1 MTPTETKLES
11 RHESKIRFLDA
22 ALHVIRAKG
31 YFATRIEHV
40 CETAGLTRDSFF
52 HRFESKEAL
61 VLGAADY
68 WMEGFDALF
77 ASAPYRDPVDPLDR
91 LLARRLFS
99 VTQPGTPKC
108 QKFPVQN
115 GSNHSWRQ
123 FMKRMTLWILPL
135 LLVIFGS
142 GACLAQ
148 NTSSGDIRGT
158 VTDTTGALI
167 PGVTVTVKDVDK
179 DTTTTYVSD
188 SAGLYDTGAIAEDH
202 YLLTF
207 TRDGFE
213 TYVRGPITVE
223 LGIVTIDAKMQVG
236 KISQQVVVNTDV
248 AMLSTESGAQEGVME
263 ADTIV
268 NLPQVGGLN
277 GGGADWENF
286 IILLPGASGSPEN
299 SSNNL
304 TSGMATSINGNLPF
318 ASMLQDGATTTLPMS
333 QNSDVTV
340 FETTAEVK
348 VSSSAF
354 SAQYGVGDVVYNQ
367 ITKSGGDKF
376 HGAGYEYLQN
386 NALDAASY
394 AFGTGTVPVLHFNNF
409 GGAVGGPILKHK
421 AFFYFDYDR
430 TIDHGGSATG
440 FSTEPTTAMMSG
452 DFTGMPTLYDPT
464 TQVMV
469 TSGTCTYANAL
480 YPGGT
485 LSQAAPCVQRQSFAS
500 EYGNGNK
507 IPSTMINPVAQAFQ
521 KFFPGINTAGTPVT
535 GKGYNSNNFVYNVP
549 NSSPYIKWFGR
560 MDIDT
565 SPKNRL
571 TLAETESN
579 NPNVNF
585 SEGICPFNCGTG
597 DVSRD
602 NASVSDVWSPS
613 SRFINEARLGFT
625 DQLNFFVPQSL
636 GQGWPAKLG
645 LAFSEADA
653 IPNLT
658 VNGFDG
664 NLIAG
669 TNAVYKE
676 MLFDPSDVVTLI
688 KGKHVLHLGG
698 EFLINRADSTN
709 WGNITSAAITYGGT
723 YTAQGGVLTAPY
735 DGFSYADFLL
745 GQTQQW
751 SANNTPEYG
760 GRWKTPQLF
769 VQDDW
774 KVKPNLTVNLGVRY
788 EIMTG
793 WRDVNGNETD
803 FDPAVSNFNVSSSAI
818 NGIAPGAPVT
828 GGMWY
833 AFSGA
838 NGRTTLQAPKYDI
851 VMPRAGF
858 SWQVMNNT
866 VLRGGLGV
874 YSSTWSE
881 DTYGQGLGNAFG
893 SKGAIDD
900 TTLTNGLCPVVNL
913 SSTPTTPNT
922 QDPGCGVP
930 GFNPKT
936 IAQAYVTAP
945 TTPWAQ
951 NGNSVNYNEYHT
963 PIPTNYQF
971 SLSVER
977 QFATNYVASVAYVGN
992 HGDHLNTSAL
1002 DINQVPESE
1011 LGQGATAT
1019 PYPIFNQINGS
1030 TNNAVSN
1037 YNALQTSITKR
1048 MTSGLQFSVNYTWSH
1063 FLDDM
1068 DSSGW
1073 GDREGFQNYQN
1084 AYAINQNYSN
1094 SNFDIRNML
1103 KGEAIY
1109 QLPFGRGRQWLNG
1122 NLITDEVLGGWQ
1134 LSATW
1139 VDQGGNPM
1147 GITTGG
1153 NNNSGNLSGTNT
1165 QEANR
1170 IGNLFSG
1177 PDCLPRCHTIASW
1190 YNGYH
1195 QNTTTGVSDG
1205 GLDIPAPNTYG
1216 TFLRNTVYGPGLN
1229 VLNFSLGK
1237 TFDVIPDRGIKFE
1250 IRADAQNALNHP
1262 SFGQPGNNSVGPGQ
1276 VTNITSTTVGGRTM
1290 QIYGRFSF

>member
-1 MTPTETKLES
+1 
-11 RHESKIRFLDA
+11 
-22 ALHVIRAKG
+22 
-31 YFATRIEHV
+31 
-40 CETAGLTRDSFF
+40 
-52 HRFESKEAL
+52 
-61 VLGAADY
+61 
-68 WMEGFDALF
+68 
-77 ASAPYRDPVDPLDR
+77 
-91 LLARRLFS
+91 
-99 VTQPGTPKC
+99 
-108 QKFPVQN
+108 
-115 GSNHSWRQ
+115 
-123 FMKRMTLWILPL
+123 MKNTMRWILPL
-135 LLVIFGS
+135 LLISIGS
-142 GACLAQ
+142 GACWAQ
-148 NTSSGDIRGT
+148 NTNSGDIRGI
-158 VTDTTGALI
+158 VTDATGALI
-167 PGVTVTVKDVDK
+167 PGATVTVKDVDK
-179 DTTTTYVSD
+179 DVTSVYVSD
-188 SAGLYDTGAIAEDH
+188 SAGLYDTGAIVEDH

-207 TRDGFE
+207 TKDGFE
-213 TYVRGPITVE
+213 TYVRGPITLA
-223 LGIVTIDAKMQVG
+223 LGVVTIDAKMQVG
-236 KISQQVVVNTDV
+236 KISQQVVVTTDV
-248 AMLSTESGAQEGVME
+248 AMLSTESGAQEGTME

-268 NLPQVGGLN
+268 NLPQVGGQN

-286 IILLPGASGSPEN
+286 IILMPGTAGSPEN

-348 VSSSAF
+348 VSSTGF

-386 NALDAASY
+386 NALNAATY

-409 GGAVGGPILKHK
+409 GGAIGGPVLPKTIFHK
-421 AFFYFDYDR
+421 TFFFFDYDR
-430 TIDHGGSATG
+430 TIDHGGATTG
-440 FSTEPTTAMMSG
+440 FSTEPTPAMMAG
-452 DFTGMPTLYDPT
+452 NFTGMPTLYDPT
-464 TQVMV
+464 TQVLQ
-469 TSGTCTYANAL
+469 TTGKCTYLDAL

-485 LSQAAPCVQRQSFAS
+485 LSQAAPCVQRKSFAS
-500 EYGNGNK
+500 EYGNGNV
-507 IPSTMINPVAQAFQ
+507 IPSGMLNPVAQALQ
-521 KFFPGINTAGTPVT
+521 KYFPGINTAGTPVT

-565 SPKNRL
+565 SASNRL

-585 SEGICPFNCGTG
+585 QEGICPFNCGTG

-602 NASVSDVWSPS
+602 NAQVSDVWTVNSHL
-613 SRFINEARLGFT
+613 INEARMGFT

-636 GQGWPAKLG
+636 GEGWPAKLG
-645 LAFSEADA
+645 LAFAEADA
-653 IPNLT
+653 LPNLT
-658 VNGFDG
+658 VNGFDS
-664 NLIAG
+664 NLISG

-709 WGNITSAAITYGGT
+709 WGNITAAAITYGGT

-774 KVKPNLTVNLGVRY
+774 KMKPNLTINLGVRY

-793 WRDVNGNETD
+793 WRDVKGNETD
-803 FDPAVSNFNVSSSAI
+803 FDPAVSNFNVSSTAI

-833 AFSGA
+833 ESSGA
-838 NGRTTLQAPKYDI
+838 NGRTSLQAPKYDI

-858 SWQVMNNT
+858 SWQVRNNM
-866 VLRGGLGV
+866 VVRGGLGV

-881 DTYGQGLGNAFG
+881 DTYGAGLGNAFG
-893 SKGAIDD
+893 GNGSIND

-922 QDPGCGVP
+922 QDPGCGVT

-951 NGNSVNYNEYHT
+951 NGNSVNYNQYHT

-971 SLSVER
+971 TVSVQRE
-977 QFATNYVASVAYVGN
+977 FLTDFVAEVAYVGN
-992 HGDHLNTSAL
+992 HGDHLNTSDV

-1011 LGQGATAT
+1011 LGQGAAAT

-1030 TNNAVSN
+1030 TNNALSN
-1037 YNALQTSITKR
+1037 YNALQAMITKR
-1048 MTSGLQFSVNYTWSH
+1048 MTRGLQFNFNYTWSH

-1073 GDREGFQNYQN
+1073 GSREGFQNYQN

-1094 SNFDIRNML
+1094 SNFDIRQMF
-1103 KGEAIY
+1103 KGEVIY
-1109 QLPFGRGRQWLNG
+1109 KLPFGRGMQFLND
-1122 NLITDEVLGGWQ
+1122 NLLADEAAGGWQ
-1134 LSATW
+1134 VAATF

-1165 QEANR
+1165 QEADL
-1170 IGNLFSG
+1170 IGKYK
-1177 PDCLPRCHTIASW
+1177 IANIKSAINGGNW
-1190 YNGYH
+1190 YNPAAFA
-1195 QNTTTGVSDG
+1195 
-1205 GLDIPAPNTYG
+1205 IPAPNTYG

-1229 VLNFSLGK
+1229 VMDFSFGK
-1237 TFDVIPDRGIKFE
+1237 TFDLWPERGVKFE
-1250 IRADAQNALNHP
+1250 IRGDAQNVLNHP
-1262 SFGQPGNNSVGPGQ
+1262 SFGQPGDNTVGPGQ
-1276 VTNITSTTVGGRTM
+1276 VTNITSTTVGGRTW
-1290 QIYGRFSF
+1290 QIYGRLSF

>member
-1 MTPTETKLES
+1 
-11 RHESKIRFLDA
+11 
-22 ALHVIRAKG
+22 
-31 YFATRIEHV
+31 
-40 CETAGLTRDSFF
+40 
-52 HRFESKEAL
+52 
-61 VLGAADY
+61 
-68 WMEGFDALF
+68 MEKTM
-77 ASAPYRDPVDPLDR
+77 R
-91 LLARRLFS
+91 
-99 VTQPGTPKC
+99 
-108 QKFPVQN
+108 
-115 GSNHSWRQ
+115 
-123 FMKRMTLWILPL
+123 WILSL
-135 LLVIFGS
+135 LLVTFGS
-142 GACLAQ
+142 GACIAQ

-179 DTTTTYVSD
+179 DTTTTYISD

-213 TYVRGPITVE
+213 TYVRGPITVQ

-354 SAQYGVGDVVYNQ
+354 SAQYGIGDVVYNQ
-367 ITKSGGDKF
+367 ITKSGGDKY
-376 HGAGYEYLQN
+376 HGAGYEYFQN
-386 NALDAASY
+386 NALNAATY

-430 TIDHGGSATG
+430 TIYHGGATTG

-469 TSGTCTYANAL
+469 TSGNCTYANAL

-485 LSQAAPCVQRQSFAS
+485 ITQPAPCVQRQSFAS

-507 IPSTMINPVAQAFQ
+507 IPSTMISPVSQQIQ
-521 KFFPGINTAGTPVT
+521 KLFPTPNTAGTAVP
-535 GKGYNSNNFVYNVP
+535 GRGYTKNNYVYNAP
-549 NSSPYIKWFGR
+549 STDPYIKWFGR
-560 MDIDT
+560 ADIDT
-565 SPKNRL
+565 SAKNRL
-571 TLAETESN
+571 TLAETESD
-579 NPNVNF
+579 NPAQSVN
-585 SEGICPFNCGTG
+585 EGICPFNCFSG

-602 NASVSDVWSPS
+602 NASISDVWSPS
-613 SRFINEARLGFT
+613 GHFINEARLGFT
-625 DQLNFFVPQSL
+625 DQLNFFVPQTLSK
-636 GQGWPAKLG
+636 GWPAKLG
-645 LAFSEADA
+645 LQIAEVDLFPTISINDA
-653 IPNLT
+653 SGNNFDNNLQP
-658 VNGFDG
+658 
-664 NLIAG
+664 G

-676 MLFDPSDVVTLI
+676 MVFDPSDVVTLI
-688 KGKHVLHLGG
+688 KGKHVLHFGG

-709 WGNITSAAITYGGT
+709 WGNLSSAALTYGGT
-723 YTAQGGVLTAPY
+723 YTAQGGQQTSAY
-735 DGFSYADFLL
+735 DGFGYADFLL

-751 SANNTPEYG
+751 SAQNVPEYG
-760 GRWKTPQLF
+760 GRWKTPQFF

-793 WRDVNGNETD
+793 WSGVRGNESA
-803 FDPAVSNFNVSSSAI
+803 FDPSVQNFNVSNQTI
-818 NGIAPGAPVT
+818 NGIAPGAPVI

-833 AFSGA
+833 AFSAA

-858 SWQVMNNT
+858 SWEFMNNT
-866 VLRGGLGV
+866 VLRGGLGIF
-874 YSSTWSE
+874 SSEWSE
-881 DTYGQGLGNAFG
+881 DTYGQGLGAAFG
-893 SKGAIDD
+893 SKGDLND
-900 TTLTNGLCPVVNL
+900 TSNSNEGLCEVVN
-913 SSTPTTPNT
+913 SNATFTTPNT
-922 QDPGCGVP
+922 QDPGCGMGA
-930 GFNPKT
+930 GFNPQT
-936 IAQAYVTAP
+936 IGQGYISSP
-945 TTPWAQ
+945 TTPWAA
-951 NGNSVNYNEYHT
+951 NGENNLTYNQYHA
-963 PIPTNYQF
+963 PVPTNYQF
-971 SLSVER
+971 SLTVER
-977 QFATNYVASVAYVGN
+977 QFATNYVATVAYVGN
-992 HGDHLNTSAL
+992 HGDHLNTGSNTV
-1002 DINQVPESE
+1002 DINQVPESA
-1011 LGQGATAT
+1011 LGPNDAAAT
-1019 PYPIFNQINGS
+1019 PYPLFGQINGS
-1030 TNNAVSN
+1030 MNNAVSN

-1073 GDREGFQNYQN
+1073 GSRMGWQNYQN

-1094 SNFDIRNML
+1094 SNFDIRHML

-1109 QLPFGRGRQWLNG
+1109 QLPFGRGRQWLND

-1139 VDQGGNPM
+1139 VDQTGNPM

-1153 NNNSGNLSGTNT
+1153 NNNSGNLSGSNT

-1177 PDCLPRCHTIASW
+1177 NGCLPHCHTIASW

-1195 QNTTTGVSDG
+1195 QNSTTGVIDG
-1205 GLDIPAPNTYG
+1205 GLTIPAAYTYG
-1216 TFLRNTVYGPGLN
+1216 TFVRNSVYGPGLN
-1229 VLNFSLGK
+1229 DLNFSLGK

-1276 VTNITSTTVGGRTM
+1276 VTNINSTTVGGRLM